1 MPEFIV
7 YTLPESQITIS
18 GGQQL
23 SGISQGSG
31 VHLAGQTITLNSN
44 AWEPV
49 TITDT
54 DDFFGDSDSS
64 QTLTNAITYDGTAYD
79 AGRRVEAEYT
89 LTVEDPDGNQYTL
102 IGFNINEPG
111 VTSYAT
117 VEGLAFIGG
126 EGEFPP
132 IGVPL
137 TVVSTAEGPG
147 GTTTGYDTYATPP
160 CFLPGTRIE
169 TDRGCLPVEA
179 LRPGDRVMTQDN
191 GFQPLVWVG
200 QARITRRAAARKE
213 ALRPILIAAGA
224 LGGGLP
230 ERDLMVSPQH
240 RMLFEDWRAEL
251 ATGEER
257 LLVAALHLVGQPG
270 ISAVLPAG
278 DVTYHH
284 IMCAEHQIICAEGCW
299 TESFRPG
306 LEVLDTFEAA
316 VRDEL
321 LSLFPQLAQGQGSAP
336 AARLA
341 THYEAAVMLA
351 G

>member
-1 MPEFIV
+1 MPEFVV
-7 YTLPESQITIS
+7 YTLPESQITVS

-23 SGISQGSG
+23 SGFSQGSG

-54 DDFFGDSDSS
+54 DSFFGDSDNS
-64 QTLTNAITYDGTAYD
+64 QTLTNAITYDGESYA

-126 EGEFPP
+126 PGEFPP

-137 TVVSTAEGPG
+137 TVVGTAEGPG
-147 GTTTGYDTYATPP
+147 GTATGYDTYATPP
-160 CFLPGTRIE
+160 CFLPGTLIQ
-169 TDRGCLPVEA
+169 TDRGMTRVED
-179 LRPGDRVMTQDN
+179 LRAGDLVMTQEH
-191 GFQPLVWVG
+191 GLQPLVWVG
-200 QARITRRAAARKE
+200 QAEISREEAARQPG
-213 ALRPILIAAGA
+213 LRPVRIAAGA

-230 ERDLMVSPQH
+230 RRDLLVSPQH
-240 RMLFEDWRAEL
+240 RMLIDDWRAEL
-251 ATGEER
+251 AMGEER
-257 LLVAALHLVGQPG
+257 TLVAALHLVGMPG
-270 ISAVLPAG
+270 ISTVLPAG
-278 DVTYHH
+278 PLTYHH
-284 IMCAEHQIICAEGCW
+284 IMCAEHQIICAEGSW

-306 LEVLDTFEAA
+306 PEVLDAFDAA

-321 LSLFPQLAQGQGSAP
+321 LRLFPMLAEGRGSAP

-341 THYEAAVMLA
+341 TRHEAQVMMA
-351 G
+351 C